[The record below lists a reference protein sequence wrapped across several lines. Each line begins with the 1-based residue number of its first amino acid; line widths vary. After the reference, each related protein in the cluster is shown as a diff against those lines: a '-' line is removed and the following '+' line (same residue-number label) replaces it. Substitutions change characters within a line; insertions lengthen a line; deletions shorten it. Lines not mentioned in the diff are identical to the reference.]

1 VARYQH
7 MSNAGLDD
15 DNPGIDMVMPDIFIR
30 F

>member
-15 DNPGIDMVMPDIFIR
+15 DNPGIDMVMLDIVFW